1 MLLLALLM
9 LQTAPAA
16 APATPDLPQ
25 KQLDECLDLA
35 ASDPQ
40 RAEVKAV
47 AWRGEGGGYRAR
59 QCLGVAYANQE
70 RWSSAAGAL
79 EQAAREAERER
90 GGSAEIWARAGNAWL
105 AAGDPAKAR
114 AALDAALASG
124 SMTGLE
130 LGEAYLDRARV
141 RVAAKDLEGARG
153 DLDRA
158 LIDAAS
164 DPLSWLLSASL
175 ARLQGD
181 LKRAKTDVDEALR
194 RSPDDA
200 AVQLEAGNIAALLND
215 EPGARAAWAR
225 AIELAPGSDVA
236 VKARGALAQFG
247 AEQ

>member
-9 LQTAPAA
+9 LQTAPAPAA
-16 APATPDLPQ
+16 APDPAQ
-25 KQLDECLDLA
+25 KRLDECLDLA
-35 ASDPQ
+35 ATDPQ
-40 RAEVKAV
+40 RGEVKAV

-59 QCLGVAYANQE
+59 QCLGVAYANQN
-70 RWSSAAGAL
+70 RWQSAAGAL

-90 GGSAEIWARAGNAWL
+90 GGAAEIWARTGNAWL

-124 SMTGLE
+124 NLLGLE
-130 LGEAYLDRARV
+130 LGEAYLDRARA

-153 DLDRA
+153 DLDHA
-158 LIDAAS
+158 LESAGS
-164 DPLSWLLSASL
+164 DPLTWLLSASL

-181 LKRAKTDVDEALR
+181 LKRAKTDIDEALR

-200 AVQLEAGNIAALLND
+200 NVQLEAGNIAALLKD
-215 EPGARAAWAR
+215 EPGARAAWTR
-225 AIELAPGSDVA
+225 AIELAPGSEISER
-236 VKARGALAQFG
+236 ARGALAQFG